1 MKSLEKEGIEQ
12 LLSIVPNYP
21 ATRILEIND
30 GGEDLSLELKRFSK
44 NREFEYLLD
53 TVDEEFYNR
62 AKELYSDGEF
72 CIVHKIKLEQRRYVN
87 MAKQFDFAFITAT
100 IPLEFREEFL
110 KKVHSH
116 IKNSGNII
124 LFLPKNDFKLRA
136 LWWQS
141 LEDTLFV
148 AINNIDLFK
157 NYEIIIAKKMH
168 GWGKSL

>member
-1 MKSLEKEGIEQ
+1 MKSLEKKAIEQ

-21 ATRILEIND
+21 ATRLLEIND
-30 GGEDLSLELKRFSK
+30 GGEELSLELKRFAK
-44 NREFEYLLD
+44 EREFEYLLNI
-53 TVDEEFYNR
+53 VDDEFYNR
-62 AKELYSDGEF
+62 AKEIYSDGNF
-72 CIVHKIKLEQRRYVN
+72 CIVHKMKFEQRQYVN
-87 MAKQFDFAFITAT
+87 MAKQFDFAFITAS
-100 IPLEFREEFL
+100 IPLEIREEFL

-124 LFLPKNDFKLRA
+124 LFLPKDDLKLKE

-148 AINNIDLFK
+148 AINNIDMFK

-168 GWGKSL
+168 GWGK

>member
-1 MKSLEKEGIEQ
+1 MKSLEKKAIEQ

-21 ATRILEIND
+21 ATRLLEIND
-30 GGEDLSLELKRFSK
+30 GGEELSLELKRFAK
-44 NREFEYLLD
+44 EREFEYLLNI
-53 TVDEEFYNR
+53 VDDEFYNR
-62 AKELYSDGEF
+62 AKEIYSDGNF
-72 CIVHKIKLEQRRYVN
+72 CIVHKMKFEQRRYVN
-87 MAKQFDFAFITAT
+87 MAKQFDFAFITAS
-100 IPLEFREEFL
+100 IPLEIREEFL

-124 LFLPKNDFKLRA
+124 LFLPKDDLKLKE

-148 AINNIDLFK
+148 AINNIDMFK

-168 GWGKSL
+168 GWGK